1 MKKIFIGLGIILG
14 IVLIIAE
21 HRNNYN
27 IQVKQYNKHI
37 KKFPNSMILNIM
49 GYEKLDNTY
58 LEYEVSENAPKNL
71 FGE

>member
-1 MKKIFIGLGIILG
+1 
-14 IVLIIAE
+14 
-21 HRNNYN
+21 
-27 IQVKQYNKHI
+27 
-37 KKFPNSMILNIM
+37 MILNIM